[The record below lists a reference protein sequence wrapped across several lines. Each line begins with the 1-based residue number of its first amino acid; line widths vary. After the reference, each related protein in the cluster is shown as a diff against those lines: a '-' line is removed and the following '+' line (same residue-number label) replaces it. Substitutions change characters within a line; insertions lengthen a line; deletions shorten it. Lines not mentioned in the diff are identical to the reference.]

1 MRQNTRTGSRRDGGS
16 QRREGSS
23 NLGVY
28 VSARKRQDQRNRKR
42 PNPLEDSRF
51 VDYTDAKLLQK
62 FINDQG
68 RILPRRLTG
77 VTAKQQ
83 RQVAL
88 AVKYARHLALLPFV
102 AQDIQ

>member
-1 MRQNTRTGSRRDGGS
+1 MSKESNNSRPGG
-16 QRREGSS
+16 RPEGSS

-42 PNPLEDSRF
+42 PNPLGESGY
-51 VDYTDAKLLQK
+51 VDYLDTKTLQK
-62 FINDQG
+62 FVNDQG

-83 RQVAL
+83 RMITRAIKQ
-88 AVKYARHLALLPFV
+88 ARHLALMPFV
-102 AQDIQ
+102 APDIQ